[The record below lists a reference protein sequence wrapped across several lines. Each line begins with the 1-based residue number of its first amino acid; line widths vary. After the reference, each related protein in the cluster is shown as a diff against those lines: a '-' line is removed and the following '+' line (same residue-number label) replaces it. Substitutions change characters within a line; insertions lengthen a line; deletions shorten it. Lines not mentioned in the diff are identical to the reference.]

1 MAALRILGT
10 LMWIVAMSASLMLPS
25 GAARAERA
33 LPPTH
38 RASSESLH
46 PFAAFVTE
54 ASRRFSVPE
63 HWIRAVMHVESGAK
77 QRAQSSKGAMGLMQ
91 IMPGTW
97 NELRARHGLG
107 PDPYDPHDNIL
118 AGTAYIRE
126 LHNRYGAPGFLAA
139 YNAGPG
145 RYERHLATGR
155 PLPAETQAYVATLAP
170 MTGVGRIGG
179 KVVTAVQSFTLARS
193 PLFVVRIAS
202 NLAASQSS
210 SGAGSGRPSSVR
222 TVVDLSAL
230 IPHSGNLFVRR
241 TSQVR
246 SQ

>member
-1 MAALRILGT
+1 
-10 LMWIVAMSASLMLPS
+10 
-25 GAARAERA
+25 
-33 LPPTH
+33 
-38 RASSESLH
+38 
-46 PFAAFVTE
+46 
-54 ASRRFSVPE
+54 
-63 HWIRAVMHVESGAK
+63 
-77 QRAQSSKGAMGLMQ
+77 MGLMQ

-126 LHNRYGAPGFLAA
+126 LHNRYGEPGFLAA

-179 KVVTAVQSFTLARS
+179 KVVTAAQSFTLARS

-210 SGAGSGRPSSVR
+210 PGARSGHPSSVR

-230 IPHSGNLFVRR
+230 LPHSDNLFVRR

>member
-1 MAALRILGT
+1 
-10 LMWIVAMSASLMLPS
+10 
-25 GAARAERA
+25 
-33 LPPTH
+33 
-38 RASSESLH
+38 
-46 PFAAFVTE
+46 
-54 ASRRFSVPE
+54 
-63 HWIRAVMHVESGAK
+63 
-77 QRAQSSKGAMGLMQ
+77 MGLMQ

-126 LHNRYGAPGFLAA
+126 LHNRYGEPGFLAA

-179 KVVTAVQSFTLARS
+179 KVVTAAQSFTLARS

-210 SGAGSGRPSSVR
+210 PGARSGRPSSVR

-230 IPHSGNLFVRR
+230 LPHSGNLFVRR